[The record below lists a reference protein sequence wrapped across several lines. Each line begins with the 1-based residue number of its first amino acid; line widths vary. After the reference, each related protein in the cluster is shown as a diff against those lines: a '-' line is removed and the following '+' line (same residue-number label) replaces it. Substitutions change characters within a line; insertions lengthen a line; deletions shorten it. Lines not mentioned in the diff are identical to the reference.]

1 MQKKFIAL
9 AVAGLV
15 SGAAFAQSN
24 VTVYGVA
31 DATFDVA
38 SATGASGVSGVNSL
52 TGVANAANNMNRGSF
67 TRVNSNSS
75 YIGFKGTEA
84 LGNGLSAVF
93 QIESAVGLDG
103 SVPGGQTANTFGAT
117 RDSFVGLTGGF
128 GTVVAG
134 ILTGPT
140 RALGAA
146 IDLNAGATGP
156 GANSSLIGK
165 IAGVNGG
172 AAGTF
177 DTRFANTIAY
187 VSPNFSGLTAT
198 VAYVSGENK
207 SRDDQGAAQQNMKG
221 YDLGLVYNNGPVM
234 VGLTYGKV
242 DTGINGANNNAA
254 NNNAALTF
262 GTLDTQ
268 KIVRLAGAYTF
279 NGGHKITALY
289 EQNKAEFA
297 SNSVNTDRKQN
308 TWGLGGKFMVTSNGG
323 LIAQYY
329 QTQDASGNPG
339 VGTNSNTGARL
350 YEIGYEH
357 SLSKR
362 TILKAAYARIDNKDN
377 AGFDFNVGAVGGG
390 FGVGANPSVF
400 SAGMRHSF

>member
-38 SATGASGVSGVNSL
+38 SATGANNS
-52 TGVANAANNMNRGSF
+52 NANRGSF
-67 TRVNSNSS
+67 TRLNSNSS
-75 YIGFKGTEA
+75 LIGFKGTEA

-103 SVPGGQTANTFGAT
+103 NNSTLGTS

-128 GTVVAG
+128 GTVVGG

-146 IDLNAGATGP
+146 VDLNAGATGP

-165 IAGVNGG
+165 VNGVG
-172 AAGTF
+172 AQSGSGLF
-177 DTRFANTIAY
+177 DTRFSNAIAY

-207 SRDDQGAAQQNMKG
+207 SRDDQSATQQNLKG
-221 YDLGLVYNNGPVM
+221 YDLGLVYNNGPIFA
-234 VGLTYGKV
+234 GLTYGKV
-242 DTGINGANNNAA
+242 DTGINGGNANAVA
-254 NNNAALTF
+254 VAPTPGVGGSGVVGTAF
-262 GTLDTQ
+262 GALDTI

-289 EQNKAEFA
+289 EQNKAELA
-297 SNSVNTDRKQN
+297 ANGINTSAKQN
-308 TWGLGGKFMVTSNGG
+308 TWGIGGKFMVASNGA

-329 QTQDASGNPG
+329 QAQDLSGNSRG
-339 VGTNSNTGARL
+339 AAGNGNTGARL

-377 AGFDFNVGAVGGG
+377 ANFDFNVGAVGGG
-390 FGVGANPSVF
+390 FAAGANPSVF

>member
-38 SATGASGVSGVNSL
+38 SATGANNSN
-52 TGVANAANNMNRGSF
+52 ANLGSF
-67 TRVNSNSS
+67 TRINSNSS

-84 LGNGLSAVF
+84 LGNGLNAVF
-93 QIESAVGLDG
+93 QIESNVFMDG
-103 SVPGGQTANTFGAT
+103 GNNNANQNNNTFGAT
-117 RDSFVGLTGGF
+117 RDSFVGLSGGF

-165 IAGVNGG
+165 IAGVTTGG
-172 AAGTF
+172 AGVF
-177 DTRFANTIAY
+177 DTRFKNAIAY

-207 SRDDQGAAQQNMKG
+207 SLDNALVNDKMNTRG
-221 YDLGLVYNNGPVM
+221 YDLGLVYNNGPIFA
-234 VGLTYGKV
+234 GLTYGKV
-242 DTGINGANNNAA
+242 DNQ
-254 NNNAALTF
+254 
-262 GTLDTQ
+262 LDASRTTAMQ
-268 KIVRLAGAYTF
+268 DTIRIVRLAGAYTF
-279 NGGHKITALY
+279 NGGHKITALW
-289 EQNKAEFA
+289 EQNKAENVQI
-297 SNSVNTDRKQN
+297 NSNTDAKQS
-308 TWGLGGKFMVTSNGG
+308 TWGIGGKFMVTSNGG

-329 QTQDASGNPG
+329 QAQDLSGNSRAN
-339 VGTNSNTGARL
+339 NSDSGARL

-362 TILKAAYARIDNKDN
+362 TILKAAYARIDNKNN
-377 AGFDFNVGAVGGG
+377 ANFDFNVGAVGGG
-390 FGVGANPSVF
+390 FAAGANPSVF

>member
-38 SATGASGVSGVNSL
+38 SATGA
-52 TGVANAANNMNRGSF
+52 ANNSNANRGSF
-67 TRVNSNSS
+67 TRLNSNSS

-84 LGNGLSAVF
+84 LGNGLNAVF
-93 QIESAVGLDG
+93 QIESGVGLDG
-103 SVPGGQTANTFGAT
+103 NASTFGVT
-117 RDSFVGLTGGF
+117 RDSFVGLSGGF
-128 GTVVAG
+128 GTVVG
-134 ILTGPT
+134 GFLTGPT
-140 RALGAA
+140 RALGSA
-146 IDLNAGATGP
+146 IDLNSGATGP
-156 GANSSLIGK
+156 GVNSSLIGK
-165 IAGVNGG
+165 VAGVNTNG
-172 AAGTF
+172 AGIF
-177 DTRFANTIAY
+177 DTRFSNAIAY

-207 SRDDQGAAQQNMKG
+207 TRDDQDAVKQNLKG
-221 YDLGLVYNNGPVM
+221 YDLGLVYKNGPIVA
-234 VGLTYGKV
+234 GLTYGKV
-242 DTGINGANNNAA
+242 DTGINGSNANT
-254 NNNAALTF
+254 LTTF
-262 GTLDTQ
+262 GALDSI
-268 KIVRLAGAYTF
+268 KVVRLAGAYTF

-289 EQNKAEFA
+289 EQNKADFA
-297 SNSVNTDRKQN
+297 ANGVNTNTKQN
-308 TWGLGGKFMVTSNGG
+308 TWGIGGKFMVTSNGG

-329 QTQDASGNPG
+329 QAQDASGNRLA
-339 VGTNSNTGARL
+339 TNSNTGARL

-362 TILKAAYARIDNKDN
+362 TILKASYARLDNKDN
-377 AGFDFNVGAVGGG
+377 ANFDFYIGAVGGG
-390 FGVGANPSVF
+390 FGPGAKPSVW